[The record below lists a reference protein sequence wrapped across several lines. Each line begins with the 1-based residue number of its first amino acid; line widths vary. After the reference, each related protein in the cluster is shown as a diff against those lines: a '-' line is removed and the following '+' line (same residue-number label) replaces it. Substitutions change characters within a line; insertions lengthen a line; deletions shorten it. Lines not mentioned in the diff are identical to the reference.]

1 MAIKLEKVVEKF
13 YLGLEEGKIL
23 GRKCPACG
31 AVEFPP
37 VYACNTCGNLETE
50 WYEISGKGVMK
61 SIVMPAAL
69 SSKPEYDNL
78 GRRNF
83 AYGEVELEEGA
94 CFNAVV
100 RGISQLH
107 HNVQFVLDLRNQ
119 THHQHRGAAQV
130 FSDTGVK
137 RQSLNVLVVRHGN
150 QFQDLCFQFASVH
163 NLILSLYN
171 YII

>member
-13 YLGLEEGKIL
+13 YQGLEEGKFL
-23 GRKCPACG
+23 GRKCPVCG

-50 WYEISGKGVMK
+50 WVEVSGKGKMK

-69 SSKPEYDNL
+69 STKPEYANL
-78 GRRNF
+78 GPF

-100 RGISQLH
+100 KGITKKKRREILENNKLPVPVHAETFQRDGYKTI
-107 HNVQFVLDLRNQ
+107 VFVLDEE
-119 THHQHRGAAQV
+119 
-130 FSDTGVK
+130 
-137 RQSLNVLVVRHGN
+137 
-150 QFQDLCFQFASVH
+150 
-163 NLILSLYN
+163 
-171 YII
+171 